1 MARADRP
8 RLLVLGRTGQVG
20 FELERALAPL
30 GEVVALDRERAD
42 LARPETLRALVRE
55 LSPRAI
61 VNAAA
66 YTAVDKAEQEE
77 ALALRVNGEA
87 PGVLAEEASRSGA
100 LLVHYSTD
108 YVFDGTKT
116 GAYVESDATA
126 PLNAYGRTKLA
137 GERAIQAAGG
147 AHLIF
152 RTSWVYGARGHN
164 FYLTMRRLLRERSE
178 VRVVADQVGAPTWSR
193 TIAEATAQALA
204 QLLAPG
210 AEPAAQA
217 ASGIYHLAAAGETSW
232 CGFAAAILALH
243 PPPEGAV
250 PPRLVPIPTR
260 DYPTPARRPLNSRLD
275 CGKLRARFG
284 VALPGWQDALA
295 QVVQAG

>member
-1 MARADRP
+1 
-8 RLLVLGRTGQVG
+8 LLVLGRTGQVG
-20 FELERALAPL
+20 FELQRALAPL
-30 GEVVALDRERAD
+30 GEVVAVGRERAD

-55 LSPRAI
+55 SMPRVI

-66 YTAVDKAEQEE
+66 YTAVDEAEREE

-87 PGVLAEEASRSGA
+87 PGVLAEEARRAGA

-116 GAYVESDATA
+116 GAYVESDAAA

-137 GERAIQAAGG
+137 GERAIRAVGG

-152 RTSWVYGARGHN
+152 RTSWIYGARGHN

-178 VRVVADQVGAPTWSR
+178 VRVVADQTGAPTWSR
-193 TIAEATAQALA
+193 TIAEATARALA
-204 QLLAPG
+204 CLLAHGADPG
-210 AEPAAQA
+210 ADPAAQA

-232 CGFAAAILALH
+232 YGFAAAILALH
-243 PPPEGAV
+243 PPPAGAA
-250 PPRLVPIPTR
+250 PPRLVPIPASE
-260 DYPTPARRPLNSRLD
+260 YPTPARRPLNSRLD
-275 CGKLRARFG
+275 CARLRARFG
-284 VALPGWQDALA
+284 VALPDWKDALA
-295 QVVQAG
+295 RVAQAG

>member
-1 MARADRP
+1 MATQDRP

-20 FELERALAPL
+20 TELERALAPL
-30 GEVVALDRERAD
+30 GEVVAVGRERAD
-42 LARPETLRALVRE
+42 LARPETLRALARE
-55 LSPRAI
+55 LMPRVI

-87 PGVLAEEASRSGA
+87 PGVLAEEARRAGA

-137 GERAIQAAGG
+137 GERAVQAVGG

-152 RTSWVYGARGHN
+152 RTSWVYGAHGRN

-193 TIAEATAQALA
+193 TIAEATAEAVA
-204 QLLAPG
+204 RLLPG
-210 AEPAAQA
+210 ADPE

-232 CGFAAAILALH
+232 FGFAQAILALH
-243 PPPEGAV
+243 PPPAGEA
-250 PPRLVPIPTR
+250 PPRLVPIPASE
-260 DYPTPARRPLNSRLD
+260 YPLPARRPHNSRLD

-284 VALPGWQDALA
+284 VVLPDWKAALA
-295 QVVQAG
+295 QVAQAG